1 MFQKLNLTSKFMVPI
16 SLILLT
22 FILGLFTL
30 ITKENQVRAKNE
42 LAEKTR
48 TIAQQLLASRN
59 VLANKQDE
67 INYDSKGNFEFK
79 GLSPA
84 LMTRLIAEEF
94 NKNKE
99 YKIKQTSVNVRNP
112 VNTPDSWEQEAM
124 KKFVREGRLP
134 DFVGE
139 DEIDGKKV
147 LRYAL
152 PLYAEEYCLGCHGLP
167 LGEKDITGYPREGY
181 RLGEFIG
188 IISVYAPLA
197 PAQVGAGGLILA
209 VISALIIIA
218 ITFFMVNR
226 LILKPLASNMEILGQ
241 VADGK
246 LTTKHQPCL
255 NEDEMGQLCNITD
268 KMVRN
273 LRQLISKV
281 DITSRQ
287 VAAAAVQL
295 KATSET
301 TSRVSA
307 DISATIQEI
316 AGTGVTGQG
325 SVTGLQDVAAYAQ
338 AVAAGAGEAEEHA
351 QAGHEAITETVEQMN
366 SIHSTA
372 NATAQI
378 IKKLGQRTME
388 IEQIV
393 VLIKNIADQTNLLA
407 LNASI
412 EAARAGE
419 HGFGFAVVAEEIRH
433 LAEQSSTGVKE
444 ISGFIGEILAET
456 QRAVKAMEHE
466 TEAAAQGKNIAA
478 RAGLAFEEILAG
490 VKKVSREI
498 KEISEATQEMAKGT
512 QRVAEAAGNQNL
524 SMGEIAQ
531 AAEQLSLMSE
541 ELQELISRFE
551 V

>member
-1 MFQKLNLTSKFMVPI
+1 MLQRFNLTSKFMVPI
-16 SLILLT
+16 SLILLIS
-22 FILGLFTL
+22 ILGLFSL
-30 ITKENQVRAKNE
+30 ITRENQIRARNE

-59 VLANKQDE
+59 VLADKQDK

-99 YKIKQTSVNVRNP
+99 YKIKQTSLKVRNP
-112 VNTPDSWEQEAM
+112 VNAPDAWEQEAM
-124 KKFVREGRLP
+124 KKFVSEGSLP
-134 DFVGE
+134 DFIGE
-139 DEIDGKKV
+139 DELDGKKV

-152 PLYAEEYCLGCHGLP
+152 PLYVEEYCLGCHGMP
-167 LGEKDITGYPREGY
+167 LGEIDITGYPKEGY
-181 RLGEFIG
+181 RLGELIG

-197 PAQVGAGGLILA
+197 PAQAGAGGLILA

-226 LILKPLASNMEILGQ
+226 LILNPLASNMVILGQ
-241 VADGK
+241 VAGGN

-255 NEDEMGQLCNITD
+255 NNDEMGQLCNIIY
-268 KMVRN
+268 KMVQS
-273 LRQLISKV
+273 LRQIISKV
-281 DITSRQ
+281 DVTSRQ
-287 VAAAAVQL
+287 VAAAAEQL
-295 KATSET
+295 KATSVT
-301 TSRVSA
+301 TSRVTA
-307 DISATIQEI
+307 DIAVTIRQI
-316 AGTGVTGQG
+316 AGTGVVGRGT
-325 SVTGLQDVAAYAQ
+325 VTGLQNVAAYAQ

-351 QAGHEAITETVEQMN
+351 QAGHEAISETVEQMN
-366 SIHSTA
+366 SIHATA
-372 NATAQI
+372 NAASQI
-378 IKKLGQRTME
+378 IKKLGQRTVE

-407 LNASI
+407 LNATI

-433 LAEQSSTGVKE
+433 LAEQSSIGVKE

-456 QRAVKAMEHE
+456 QRAVQAMEHE
-466 TEAAAQGKNIAA
+466 TEAVAKGKNIAA

-490 VKKVSREI
+490 VEKVSREI
-498 KEISEATQEMAKGT
+498 KEISESTQEMAKGT

-551 V
+551 I